1 MGQARFPLGV
11 MEECWRNFKT
21 LNQVLLE
28 KLESQRMDMPWRR
41 TLTTN
46 RELPS
51 YGGFGSLANKAM
63 RREKL

>member
-28 KLESQRMDMPWRR
+28 KLESQRMDLPWRSVQ
-41 TLTTN
+41 
-46 RELPS
+46 PC
-51 YGGFGSLANKAM
+51 GGAVSSIYWS
-63 RREKL
+63 R